1 MWTDFHWFHGQWR
14 RVTRSVSA
22 VRIPKAASNRQ
33 TFASF
38 KSAMGD
44 VQIKVAH
51 GGRRSDDDAF
61 GNSRFTL
68 RSGTLRGAEWCLAR
82 VFTMKMCPLQRTER
96 SRGSRCVTLFEIF
109 NLALYFVLGVFD

>member
-14 RVTRSVSA
+14 RSPGQSQRSGSEGSDPTGK
-22 VRIPKAASNRQ
+22 IN
-33 TFASF
+33 ASF

-44 VQIKVAH
+44 VQIGVVH

-68 RSGTLRGAEWCLAR
+68 RSGTLRGAEWGLAR

-96 SRGSRCVTLFEIF
+96 SRGSSCVTLFEIF
-109 NLALYFVLGVFD
+109 NLVLYFVLGVFD